1 MAAGPSEAC
10 AASRA
15 SLAGPPARNGNEPGS
30 ADDGPTPAEIWK
42 QMSAWIAEQ
51 VGPHS
56 FDTWF
61 RPIRVAG
68 ADPAALRLTVPHE
81 YFKKCLL
88 EHYSDLLQEAAGRSA
103 PPGLEW
109 VVSAEPPAG
118 CENPSHARA
127 DANPHEG
134 AGPGPAPLRVMR
146 ASALEIPAA
155 QQKWLIENLWTAQAV
170 GIVGGSPKCLKSFLT
185 LEMAVS
191 VASGSPCLATF
202 PVAQAGPV
210 LLYAAEDSLSE
221 VRLRLES
228 LAYHHERALDT
239 LDINVI
245 AADSL
250 YLDRTIDQDRL
261 TTTVQLCHPALLI
274 LDPLVRL
281 HTVDENVAGQMAALL
296 GYLRALQRQTGVA
309 VLVVH
314 HARKQASAAGAGYS
328 LRGSSDLYAWVDS
341 LLYLQRRRGQLTL
354 SVEHRSA
361 PGLGPLGFELVE
373 SSHGPYLQLTTTVA
387 ADDSPEPD
395 TLPGR
400 ILELLAKSAQPVTA
414 DRLRSMLQ
422 IRNQRVVEAL
432 RSLTSAG
439 QVVRLA
445 QGYSVNPNLLM
456 A

>member
-1 MAAGPSEAC
+1 MATARSEAE
-10 AASRA
+10 
-15 SLAGPPARNGNEPGS
+15 SLAVTPTGNGNESVS
-30 ADDGPTPAEIWK
+30 ADEGQTARDIWR
-42 QMSAWIAEQ
+42 QVLAWIAERI
-51 VGPHS
+51 GPHG
-56 FDTWF
+56 FETWF
-61 RPIRVAG
+61 RPIRFAG
-68 ADPAALRLTVPHE
+68 GNRTSLRITVPHS

-88 EHYSDLLQEAAGRSA
+88 EHYSDILQEAVRQSTQ
-103 PPGLEW
+103 PGLEL
-109 VVSAEPPAG
+109 VVSEELSAA
-118 CENPSHARA
+118 CENPLAVDSGG
-127 DANPHEG
+127 DPDGG
-134 AGPGPAPLRVMR
+134 AGNGPAPLRVVR
-146 ASALEIPAA
+146 ASALETPPAHK
-155 QQKWLIENLWTAQAV
+155 KWLIENLWTSQAV

-202 PVAQAGPV
+202 AVPQARPA

-228 LAYHHERALDT
+228 LAHHHERELDQ
-239 LDINVI
+239 LDIDVI

-261 TTTVQLCHPALLI
+261 TATVQLYRPALLI

-281 HTVDENVAGQMAALL
+281 HTADENVAGQMAALL

-309 VLVVH
+309 VLIVH
-314 HARKQASAAGAGYS
+314 HARKQASPAGPGYS

-341 LLYLQRRRGQLTL
+341 FLYLQRRRGQLTL

-361 PGLGPLGFELVE
+361 PGLGPLGFDLVE
-373 SSHGPYLQLTTTVA
+373 SSRGPYLQLTTTVPA
-387 ADDSPEPD
+387 NCSHEPDD
-395 TLPGR
+395 TLPR
-400 ILELLAKSAQPVTA
+400 QILELLAKATEPVTA
-414 DRLRSMLQ
+414 DRLRSVLQ

-445 QGYSVNPNLLM
+445 QGYSVSPSHSLS
-456 A
+456 

>member
-1 MAAGPSEAC
+1 
-10 AASRA
+10 
-15 SLAGPPARNGNEPGS
+15 
-30 ADDGPTPAEIWK
+30 
-42 QMSAWIAEQ
+42 MSAWIVEKI
-51 VGPHS
+51 GPHG

-68 ADPAALRLTVPHE
+68 GGPAALHLTVPHG

-88 EHYSDLLQEAAGRSA
+88 ENYSDLLQEALGQSA
-103 PPGLEW
+103 PPGLDL

-118 CENPSHARA
+118 C
-127 DANPHEG
+127 ANPCHAPATGNQDEG
-134 AGPGPAPLRVMR
+134 AGTGPAPLRVIR

-155 QQKWLIENLWTAQAV
+155 QQKWLIENLWTTQAV

-191 VASGSPCLATF
+191 VASGSLCLATF
-202 PVAQAGPV
+202 PVPQAGPV
-210 LLYAAEDSLSE
+210 LLYAAEDSLPE

-228 LAYHHERALDT
+228 LAYHHERALDK
-239 LDINVI
+239 LDIHVI

-250 YLDRTIDQDRL
+250 CLDRSIDQDRL
-261 TTTVQLCHPALLI
+261 TATVQLYRPALLI
-274 LDPLVRL
+274 LDPRVRL

-296 GYLRALQRQTGVA
+296 GYLRALQRRTGVA

-314 HARKQASAAGAGYS
+314 HARKQASPAGAGYS

-341 LLYLQRRRGQLTL
+341 FLYIQRRRGQLTL
-354 SVEHRSA
+354 SAEHRSA
-361 PGLGPLGFELVE
+361 PGLGPLGFELVD
-373 SSHGPYLQLTTTVA
+373 SSRGPYLQLTATV
-387 ADDSPEPD
+387 PGNGPLEPD

-400 ILELLAKSAQPVTA
+400 ILELLTKSPEPVTA

-432 RSLTSAG
+432 RSLTSAR

-445 QGYSVNPNLLM
+445 QGYSVSPNLLL